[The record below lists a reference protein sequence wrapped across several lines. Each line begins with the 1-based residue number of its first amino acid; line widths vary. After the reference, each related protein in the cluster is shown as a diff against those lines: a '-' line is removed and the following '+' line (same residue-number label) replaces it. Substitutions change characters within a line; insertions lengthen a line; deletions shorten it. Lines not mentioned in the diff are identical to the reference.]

1 MKKFKTIVFVIIS
14 SLILVSCKKD
24 HSILGTDVQP
34 EIDALSTSFTDTSTI
49 YAYTKKYDIAIGS
62 FNDSY
67 KYIGSNQD
75 PIFGRTDVGLY
86 CNANTNLSNVSFG
99 LDANLVSAE
108 LIFAIPIN
116 SDFVGD
122 SAIHLTY
129 SVYPITT
136 TLSTTTV
143 YYSTNDSLHNKNT
156 PIGGGTVGYSLYNG
170 TYVLRIP
177 IDYNYANAILM
188 NPQYLTDNTTF
199 NNIHKGFFITSKS
212 SGLNPISSQGIIAKF
227 NLDDA
232 NSGFFIHYTNGSP
245 SAVKDYKSFQFYF
258 SGSNAVR
265 FNTCNYQPNQSGNIN
280 LQNQYYNVLPDS
292 VQEYLFL
299 KGMGGSRLKLN
310 IPNLNYLKKYS
321 DTVHLAINRAEI
333 VLNIDPTYSFSNQ
346 YYPPATLALLPLDSL
361 GRENY
366 AIDQLSSTDFARY
379 GGSFDSDKQRYVF
392 NIARHVQ
399 SIVNGETKNY
409 GFYLV
414 VADGNRIYTA
424 RRDNFINRLVLAG
437 SNNASLKPKL
447 NLSFI
452 KFRNEK

>member
-1 MKKFKTIVFVIIS
+1 MLIS
-14 SLILVSCKKD
+14 SLILISCKKD
-24 HSILGTDVQP
+24 HTILGTDVQP

-49 YAYTKKYDIAIGS
+49 YAYTKKYDVAIAS

-75 PIFGRTDVGLY
+75 PVFGRTDIGLY
-86 CNANTNLSNVSFG
+86 CNANINLSNVSFG

-122 SAIHLTY
+122 SATHLTY

-136 TLSTTTV
+136 ALSPSTV
-143 YYSTNDSLHNKNT
+143 YYTTNDSLYNKST

-170 TYVLRIP
+170 SYVLRIP
-177 IDYNYANAILM
+177 INYNYANAILM

-199 NNIHKGFFITSKS
+199 NSIYKGFFITSKS

-232 NSGFFIHYTNGSP
+232 NSGFFIRYTNGTP

-265 FNTCNYQPNQSGNIN
+265 FNTSSYQPNQSGNIN
-280 LQNQYYNVLPDS
+280 LQNQYYSVLPDS
-292 VQEYLFL
+292 AQQNLFL

-333 VLNIDPTYSFSNQ
+333 VLNIDPIYSFSNR
-346 YYPPATLALLPLDSL
+346 YFPPAKLALLPLDSL

-379 GGSFDSDKQRYVF
+379 GGDFDSTKKQYVF

-399 SIVNGETKNY
+399 SIVNGERKNY
-409 GFYLV
+409 GFYIV

-424 RRDNFINRLVLAG
+424 RRDNFINRLVFAG
-437 SNNASLKPKL
+437 SNNATLKPKL
-447 NLSFI
+447 NLNFI